1 MQRGSSGEGCPGRLT
16 CHPAALNYCSGSLP
30 MRVKMPHE
38 ISALYPNGP
47 RRFQRDTVMEQMT
60 RAKLANAKAAA

>member
-1 MQRGSSGEGCPGRLT
+1 
-16 CHPAALNYCSGSLP
+16 
-30 MRVKMPHE
+30 MPHE

-47 RRFQRDTVMEQMT
+47 RRFQCDTVMEQMT